1 MESENL
7 AELIEW
13 SDGTE
18 ECLGRLKAKLT
29 AYEEIVIFGA
39 GIGGRETLELLQRMG
54 VGGKVRAF
62 SDNSNNKINTDYM
75 GLPVIKPERIRNDF
89 KNFLV
94 LISST
99 AFDVIQKQLTE
110 LGIDS
115 SDIFYFQPAG
125 ISLDKNQDMGFIKE
139 NISKLNTVY
148 GKLEDYKSKLIYR
161 NLLNYRIT
169 KKESYLIQ
177 LKDYI
182 DSEANQYF
190 DKELLEDY
198 LFNDDFVD
206 AGAYTGDTMESFFK
220 DCPQWLN
227 WGKGVYFCFEAGDY
241 SYEKLCTKVKLIE
254 NNKIELFNYA
264 VWDKEGVLKFDTD
277 SFGNGEGSRVSTQG
291 NPIKCC
297 SLDKVLLH
305 RTISFIKMDIEGAE
319 TRALTGAREIIRRD
333 KPVLTVCI
341 YHKPEDVF
349 EIPLLIEDIIKD
361 EYRFYVRQYRYGLS
375 ETVLYAMPE
384 CRRTHNGQSFTL

>member
-18 ECLGRLKAKLT
+18 ECLGRLKKKVS
-29 AYEEIVIFGA
+29 AYEDIVIFGA
-39 GIGGRETLELLQRMG
+39 GIGGRETLELLQKMD
-54 VGGKVRAF
+54 VGRKVRAF
-62 SDNSNNKINTDYM
+62 SDNNNKIDSDYM
-75 GLPVIKPERIRNDF
+75 ELPVIKPERIKNEF

-94 LISST
+94 IISST

-110 LGIDS
+110 LGIDK

-125 ISLDKNQDMGFIKE
+125 ISLDKNQDMEFVKE

-161 NLLNYRIT
+161 SLLNYRIT
-169 KKESYLIQ
+169 KKESYLLL

-206 AGAYTGDTMESFFK
+206 AGAYTGDTMERFFEHYPEWK
-220 DCPQWLN
+220 NGEGGSYL
-227 WGKGVYFCFEAGDY
+227 CFEASEDIY
-241 SYEKLCTKVKLIE
+241 KTLCR
-254 NNKIELFNYA
+254 NIELLNSENILSYNYA
-264 VWDKEGVLKFDTD
+264 VWDNEGVLKFDTV
-277 SFGNGEGSRVSTQG
+277 SYGNGEGCRVSDRG
-291 NPIKCC
+291 SSVKCC
-297 SLDKVLLH
+297 SLDKILGHRVISLL
-305 RTISFIKMDIEGAE
+305 KMDIEGAE
-319 TRALTGAREIIRRD
+319 KKALLGAKEIIKRD
-333 KPVLTVCI
+333 KPVLAICI
-341 YHKPEDVF
+341 YHKPEDFF
-349 EIPLLIEDIIKD
+349 EIPFEIEDIISN
-361 EYRFYVRQYRYGLS
+361 EYKFYVRQYRYGQS
-375 ETVLYAMPE
+375 ETVLYGMPE
-384 CRRTHNGQSFTL
+384 SRRTFR

>member
-18 ECLGRLKAKLT
+18 ECLGRLKKKVS
-29 AYEEIVIFGA
+29 AYEDIVIFGA
-39 GIGGRETLELLQRMG
+39 GIGGRETLELLQKMD
-54 VGGKVRAF
+54 VGRKVRAF
-62 SDNSNNKINTDYM
+62 SDNNNNKIDTDYM
-75 GLPVIKPERIRNDF
+75 ELPVIKPERIKNEF

-94 LISST
+94 IISST

-110 LGIDS
+110 LGIDK

-125 ISLDKNQDMGFIKE
+125 ISLDKNQDMEFVKE

-161 NLLNYRIT
+161 SLLNYRIT
-169 KKESYLIQ
+169 KKESYLLL

-206 AGAYTGDTMESFFK
+206 AGAYTGDTMERFFEHYPEWK
-220 DCPQWLN
+220 NGEGGSYL
-227 WGKGVYFCFEAGDY
+227 CFEASEDIY
-241 SYEKLCTKVKLIE
+241 KTLCR
-254 NNKIELFNYA
+254 KIELLNSENILSYNYA
-264 VWDKEGVLKFDTD
+264 VWDNEGVLKFDTV
-277 SFGNGEGSRVSTQG
+277 SYGNGEGCRVSDRG
-291 NPIKCC
+291 SSVKCC
-297 SLDKVLLH
+297 SLDKILGH
-305 RTISFIKMDIEGAE
+305 RVISFLKMDIEGAE
-319 TRALTGAREIIRRD
+319 KKALLGAKEIIKRD
-333 KPVLTVCI
+333 KPVLAICI
-341 YHKPEDVF
+341 YHKPEDFF
-349 EIPLLIEDIIKD
+349 EIPFEIEDIISN
-361 EYRFYVRQYRYGLS
+361 EYKFYVRQYRYGQS
-375 ETVLYAMPE
+375 ETVLYGMPE
-384 CRRTHNGQSFTL
+384 SRRTFR